1 VEDMVLRLVYL
12 YPLRMNIYGDRGNV
26 RTLQQ
31 RAAWRGMNLEVVPAE
46 IGDTPDFA
54 AADLVLVGG
63 GEDHAQRA
71 VADDLR
77 ALKGPGLRRAV
88 EDGLPVLAICGG
100 YQLLGAYYRPA
111 EGDDLPGLGILPLHT
126 VHPGVAAQRCTG
138 NVVVSWRGQRLVGFE
153 NHGGRTYLDGGMPL
167 GRVEIGYG
175 NNGEDGLEGCVVG
188 AVYGTYLHGPLLPK
202 NPALADHLLTLAV
215 RRRGLPD
222 LPPLDDALEQR
233 AHDAVLARAQEQAT
247 RRRSSAKV
255 WLMPRGT

>member
-1 VEDMVLRLVYL
+1 MEDMVLRLVYL

-31 RAAWRGMNLEVVPAE
+31 RAAWRGMTLEVVPAE

-54 AADLVLVGG
+54 AVDLVLVGG

-153 NHGGRTYLDGGMPL
+153 NHGGRTYLDGGAPL

-175 NNGEDGLEGCVVG
+175 NNGEDGLEGCMVG

-202 NPALADHLLTLAV
+202 NPTLADHLLTLAV

-222 LPPLDDALEQR
+222 LPPLDDDLEQR
-233 AHDAVLARAQEQAT
+233 AHDAALARAGA
-247 RRRSSAKV
+247 RPARPRS
-255 WLMPRGT
+255 